1 MENKPLEK
9 YLTSVRRPSR
19 YLGRELFSVIKDPQA
34 VRLRFALAF
43 PDLYEVGMSYLGI
56 KILYHILNHRP
67 EVWAERVFTP
77 APDMAQVMKEHA
89 ILLPSLESGLA
100 LKDFDILG
108 FSLSYEL
115 GYTNVLNMLSLGG
128 VPFGPLRG
136 KRATLW

>member
-1 MENKPLEK
+1 
-9 YLTSVRRPSR
+9 
-19 YLGRELFSVIKDPQA
+19 
-34 VRLRFALAF
+34 
-43 PDLYEVGMSYLGI
+43 MSDLGI

-77 APDMAQVMKEHA
+77 APDMAQVMKEHS

-128 VPFGPLRG
+128 VPLWAVERKEGDPLVIAGGPCTFNPQPMSGFFDALVIR
-136 KRATLW
+136 